1 MGKVKQLDQD
11 IRDELEADSLRL
23 GERGMYFTSA
33 IINIEILMKPEYKFN
48 KTELLVLN
56 GILKKLKSMR
66 ATDRQTEDLIDD
78 KLSGRNEL

>member
-1 MGKVKQLDQD
+1 MGKVKQLNQD

-33 IINIEILMKPEYKFN
+33 IINIEILMKPDYKFN

>member
-1 MGKVKQLDQD
+1 MGKVKQLNQD

-66 ATDRQTEDLIDD
+66 ATDRQTEDLSDD

>member
-1 MGKVKQLDQD
+1 
-11 IRDELEADSLRL
+11 
-23 GERGMYFTSA
+23 
-33 IINIEILMKPEYKFN
+33 MKPDYKFN

>member
-1 MGKVKQLDQD
+1 MGKVKQLNQD

-48 KTELLVLN
+48 KTELLILN

>member
-23 GERGMYFTSA
+23 GERCMYFTSA

>member
-1 MGKVKQLDQD
+1 MGKVKQLNQD

>member
-48 KTELLVLN
+48 KTELLVLS

-78 KLSGRNEL
+78 KLYGRNEL